1 MDLSAIVEPR
11 VIGLGFELVDLE
23 LANQGRLVRLFIDK
37 PDGVTVDDC
46 ALVSNHISRVLAV
59 ELDLN
64 YDRLEVSSPGLDRI
78 IKKRDDFTRFSGHR
92 VRVKTRLPIA
102 GQRKFEGM
110 LRGLTDDKV
119 QLETVEGLVELEFN
133 NVEKS
138 RLVPDL
144 AANRRS

>member
-11 VIGLGFELVDLE
+11 VVGLGFELVDLE
-23 LANQGRLVRLFIDK
+23 VANHGRLVRLFIDK

-64 YDRLEVSSPGLDRI
+64 YDRLEVSSPGLDRV
-78 IKKRDDFTRFSGHR
+78 IKKRDDFMRFSGQR

>member
-119 QLETVEGLVELEFN
+119 QLETGEGLVELEFN